1 MTNGGLSPIIYY
13 KMNTD
18 LTVLFK
24 TVTESVPNY
33 LMFITLIVMCYGMC
47 VSFVKIVCD
56 NVVKVVLANRVPVTF
71 KIKDGEITE
80 NN

>member
-24 TVTESVPNY
+24 TITESVPNY
-33 LMFITLIVMCYGMC
+33 IMFIILIVLGYSLC
-47 VSFVKIVCD
+47 VAFVKVLCD
-56 NVVKVVLANRVPVTF
+56 NVVKVVLAARVPVTF
-71 KIKDGEITE
+71 KVKDGEITE

>member
-1 MTNGGLSPIIYY
+1 MTNGGLSPIIYN

-33 LMFITLIVMCYGMC
+33 IMFIILIVLGYSLC
-47 VSFVKIVCD
+47 VAFVKVLCD
-56 NVVKVVLANRVPVTF
+56 NVVKVVLAARAPVSF
-71 KIKDGEITE
+71 KIKDNSGDE
-80 NN
+80 NT

>member
-1 MTNGGLSPIIYY
+1 MTNGGLSPIIYN

-33 LMFITLIVMCYGMC
+33 IMFIILIVLGYSLC
-47 VSFVKIVCD
+47 VAFVKVLCD
-56 NVVKVVLANRVPVTF
+56 NVVKVVLAARAPVEF
-71 KIKDGEITE
+71 KIRDGSDTE
-80 NN
+80 K

>member
-33 LMFITLIVMCYGMC
+33 LMFITLILMCYGMC
-47 VSFVKIVCD
+47 VAFVKIVCD
-56 NVVKVVLANRVPVTF
+56 NVVKVVLANRVPVSF
-71 KIKDGEITE
+71 KVKDGEITE

>member
-1 MTNGGLSPIIYY
+1 LTNGELSPIIYN

-33 LMFITLIVMCYGMC
+33 IMFITLIFMVYLMA
-47 VSFVKIVCD
+47 VAFVKIFSE
-56 NVVKVVLANRVPVTF
+56 NLIKVILAARAPVSF
-71 KIKDGEITE
+71 KIKDIE
-80 NN
+80 NPENT

>member
-1 MTNGGLSPIIYY
+1 MTNGGLSPIIYN

-33 LMFITLIVMCYGMC
+33 IMFIILIVLGYSLC
-47 VSFVKIVCD
+47 VAFVKTLSD
-56 NVVKVVLANRVPVTF
+56 NVVKVVLAARAPVEF
-71 KIKDGEITE
+71 KIRDGSGDE
-80 NN
+80 NT

>member
-1 MTNGGLSPIIYY
+1 MTNGGLSPIIYN

-33 LMFITLIVMCYGMC
+33 IMFIILIVLGYSLC
-47 VSFVKIVCD
+47 VAFVKTLSD
-56 NVVKVVLANRVPVTF
+56 NVVKVVLAARAPVEF
-71 KIKDGEITE
+71 KIRDGSDTE
-80 NN
+80 K

>member
-1 MTNGGLSPIIYY
+1 MTNGGLSPIIYN

-33 LMFITLIVMCYGMC
+33 IMFIILIVLGYSLC
-47 VSFVKIVCD
+47 VAFVKVLCD
-56 NVVKVVLANRVPVTF
+56 NVVKVVLAARVPAEF
-71 KIKDGEITE
+71 KFRDGSDTE
-80 NN
+80 K

>member
-33 LMFITLIVMCYGMC
+33 LMFITLILMCYGMC
-47 VSFVKIVCD
+47 VSFVKILCD

-71 KIKDGEITE
+71 KVKDGEITE